1 MSPSEIELVG
11 DVGKLKGQ
19 VEALTSIAG
28 KLDIIIDKLVD
39 QHDRHIA
46 KVYTDMDKRR
56 LETESDVREI
66 HERIDTVLDKMQS
79 MDKCLSEKIDSLRD
93 AVNTHNKE
101 ERKQFILRFGQEGFY
116 RGQQARPDCLGIS
129 QSSGGFCRIDRWFS
143 DLGTGSS
150 TPHFPP

>member
-1 MSPSEIELVG
+1 MSPTEIELVG

-93 AVNTHNKE
+93 AVNIHNKE
-101 ERKQFILRFGQEGFY
+101 ERKQLDQILQWKWMIAGGILVLSWLLSHVN
-116 RGQQARPDCLGIS
+116 PDTIVKLMN
-129 QSSGGFCRIDRWFS
+129 
-143 DLGTGSS
+143 
-150 TPHFPP
+150 

>member
-1 MSPSEIELVG
+1 MSLADLELIG

-46 KVYTDMDKRR
+46 KVYTDMNSRR
-56 LETESDVREI
+56 LETEGDIKEI

-101 ERKQFILRFGQEGFY
+101 ERKQLDQILQWKWMVAGGILVLSWLLSHVN
-116 RGQQARPDCLGIS
+116 PDTIVKLMN
-129 QSSGGFCRIDRWFS
+129 
-143 DLGTGSS
+143 
-150 TPHFPP
+150 

>member
-1 MSPSEIELVG
+1 MTDLELVS

-46 KVYTDMDKRR
+46 KVYTDMDNRR
-56 LETESDVREI
+56 LETEKDIKEI

-79 MDKCLSEKIDSLRD
+79 TERSLSEKIDSLRD
-93 AVNTHNKE
+93 AITTHNKE
-101 ERKQFILRFGQEGFY
+101 EQKQLQLILQWKWMVAG
-116 RGQQARPDCLGIS
+116 GILV
-129 QSSGGFCRIDRWFS
+129 FS
-143 DLGTGSS
+143 WLLSHVNFDTIAKLMN
-150 TPHFPP
+150 

>member
-1 MSPSEIELVG
+1 MSPVDLELVG

-101 ERKQFILRFGQEGFY
+101 ERKQLDQILQWKWMVAGGILVLSWLLSHVN
-116 RGQQARPDCLGIS
+116 PDTIVKLMN
-129 QSSGGFCRIDRWFS
+129 
-143 DLGTGSS
+143 
-150 TPHFPP
+150 

>member
-1 MSPSEIELVG
+1 MSPTEIELVG

-56 LETESDVREI
+56 LETEGDIKEI

-101 ERKQFILRFGQEGFY
+101 ERKQLDQILQWKWMVAGGILVLSWLLSHVN
-116 RGQQARPDCLGIS
+116 PDTITKLMN
-129 QSSGGFCRIDRWFS
+129 
-143 DLGTGSS
+143 
-150 TPHFPP
+150 

>member
-1 MSPSEIELVG
+1 MTDLELVS

-46 KVYTDMDKRR
+46 KVYTDMDNRR
-56 LETESDVREI
+56 LETEKDIKEI

-79 MDKCLSEKIDSLRD
+79 TERSLSDKIDSLRD
-93 AVNTHNKE
+93 AITTHNKE
-101 ERKQFILRFGQEGFY
+101 EQKQLQLILQWKWMVAG
-116 RGQQARPDCLGIS
+116 GILV
-129 QSSGGFCRIDRWFS
+129 FS
-143 DLGTGSS
+143 WLLSHVNFDTIAKLMN
-150 TPHFPP
+150 

>member
-1 MSPSEIELVG
+1 MSPADLELIG

-56 LETESDVREI
+56 LETEGDIKEI

-79 MDKCLSEKIDSLRD
+79 MDRCLSEKIDSLRD

-101 ERKQFILRFGQEGFY
+101 ERKQLDQILQWKWMVVGGILVLSWLLSHVNPDTISKFIK
-116 RGQQARPDCLGIS
+116 
-129 QSSGGFCRIDRWFS
+129 
-143 DLGTGSS
+143 
-150 TPHFPP
+150 

>member
-79 MDKCLSEKIDSLRD
+79 MDRCLSEKIDSLRD

-101 ERKQFILRFGQEGFY
+101 ERKQLDQILQWKWMVAG
-116 RGQQARPDCLGIS
+116 GILVLS
-129 QSSGGFCRIDRWFS
+129 WLISHVNFDTIAK
-143 DLGTGSS
+143 LTN
-150 TPHFPP
+150 

>member
-1 MSPSEIELVG
+1 MSSTDIELIG

-46 KVYTDMDKRR
+46 KVYTDMENRR
-56 LETESDVREI
+56 LETEKDIKEI

-79 MDKCLSEKIDSLRD
+79 TEKSLSEKIDSLRD
-93 AVNTHNKE
+93 AVNIHNKE
-101 ERKQFILRFGQEGFY
+101 ERKQLDQILQWKWMIAGGILVVSWLLSHVS
-116 RGQQARPDCLGIS
+116 PDIIVKLMK
-129 QSSGGFCRIDRWFS
+129 
-143 DLGTGSS
+143 
-150 TPHFPP
+150 

>member
-1 MSPSEIELVG
+1 MSLADLELIG

-46 KVYTDMDKRR
+46 KVYTDMNSRR
-56 LETESDVREI
+56 LETEGDIKEI

-101 ERKQFILRFGQEGFY
+101 ERKQLDQILQWKWMVAGGILVLSWLLSHVN
-116 RGQQARPDCLGIS
+116 PDTITKLMN
-129 QSSGGFCRIDRWFS
+129 
-143 DLGTGSS
+143 
-150 TPHFPP
+150 

>member
-1 MSPSEIELVG
+1 MTDLGLVS

-46 KVYTDMDKRR
+46 KVYTDMDNRR
-56 LETESDVREI
+56 LETERDIKEI

-79 MDKCLSEKIDSLRD
+79 TERSLSEKIDSLRD
-93 AVNTHNKE
+93 AITTHNKE
-101 ERKQFILRFGQEGFY
+101 EQKQLQLILQWKWMVAG
-116 RGQQARPDCLGIS
+116 GILV
-129 QSSGGFCRIDRWFS
+129 FS
-143 DLGTGSS
+143 WLLSHVNFDTIAKLMN
-150 TPHFPP
+150 

>member
-1 MSPSEIELVG
+1 MTDLELVS

-56 LETESDVREI
+56 LETEGDIKEI

-79 MDKCLSEKIDSLRD
+79 MDRCLSEKIDSLRD

-101 ERKQFILRFGQEGFY
+101 ERKQLDQILQWKWMVAG
-116 RGQQARPDCLGIS
+116 GILVLS
-129 QSSGGFCRIDRWFS
+129 WLISHVNFDTIAK
-143 DLGTGSS
+143 LTN
-150 TPHFPP
+150 

>member
-1 MSPSEIELVG
+1 MSSTDIELIG

-46 KVYTDMDKRR
+46 KVYTDMENRR
-56 LETESDVREI
+56 LETEKDIKEI

-79 MDKCLSEKIDSLRD
+79 TEKSLSEKIDSLRD
-93 AVNTHNKE
+93 CITTHNKE
-101 ERKQFILRFGQEGFY
+101 EQKQLESILQWKWMIAGGILVLSWLLSHVS
-116 RGQQARPDCLGIS
+116 PDTIVKL
-129 QSSGGFCRIDRWFS
+129 
-143 DLGTGSS
+143 LK
-150 TPHFPP
+150 

>member
-1 MSPSEIELVG
+1 MTDLELVS

-56 LETESDVREI
+56 LETEGDIKEI

-79 MDKCLSEKIDSLRD
+79 MDRCLSEKIDSLRD

-101 ERKQFILRFGQEGFY
+101 ERKQLDQILQWKWMVVGGILVLSWLLSHVN
-116 RGQQARPDCLGIS
+116 PDTIVKLMN
-129 QSSGGFCRIDRWFS
+129 
-143 DLGTGSS
+143 
-150 TPHFPP
+150 

>member
-1 MSPSEIELVG
+1 MSPADLELVG

-28 KLDIIIDKLVD
+28 KLDVIIDKLVD

-56 LETESDVREI
+56 LETESDIKEI

-79 MDKCLSEKIDSLRD
+79 MDRCLSEKIDSLRD

-101 ERKQFILRFGQEGFY
+101 ERKQLDQILQWKWMVAG
-116 RGQQARPDCLGIS
+116 GILVLS
-129 QSSGGFCRIDRWFS
+129 WLISHVNFDTIAK
-143 DLGTGSS
+143 LTN
-150 TPHFPP
+150 